1 MYFSKFLPET
11 MRFKSYSPLKYFIQ
25 VSTKSSILFSIFIK
39 SCIFFSIY
47 TILNKLNQ
55 GQYGLTHTGWPILSF
70 NHRQYGLTQ
79 IVHLEKIDQ
88 FLWKYIYFH
97 LCILFWQNFKQIQIK
112 CVKYNLNHVVLCNFV
127 VTCVSHAA
135 TFLQKLFCFSFVFSF

>member
-1 MYFSKFLPET
+1 MDNTVWPISSFQKKKKKNDQTVFELRCTSQTFYQKL
-11 MRFKSYSPLKYFIQ
+11 YVLNHI
-25 VSTKSSILFSIFIK
+25 VLASILYKFPRKAPFSIFIK
-39 SCIFFSIY
+39 SCISFSIY

-88 FLWKYIYFH
+88 FL
-97 LCILFWQNFKQIQIK
+97 
-112 CVKYNLNHVVLCNFV
+112 
-127 VTCVSHAA
+127 
-135 TFLQKLFCFSFVFSF
+135 